1 MKWLSKLGALIALA
15 GSAAAYAQNLN
26 VGDPA
31 PKIQVAK
38 WVKGS
43 EISDLS
49 KGVTVVE
56 FWATW
61 CGPCKATIPHLTEL
75 AKKYAGKVK
84 FAGISVWERKPED
97 FKAVEDFVAEMGDKM
112 DYHVALDGPAKA
124 MAESWMVAAGQNGI
138 PTAFV
143 VKDGTIQWIGHP
155 MEMEEP
161 LGQILAG
168 TFDMQKHRDEA
179 TKRAAEEAKRNAE
192 MKAINEKMGPALAAA
207 RSQDFAK
214 AVAEADKVL
223 KEKPEWEERLCNFK
237 FAMLCQAGDG
247 MAASKYAES
256 TTKKFFWDNS
266 MALNQFAWGLI
277 DPDMK
282 FKKAV
287 DNKIAVKIAQR
298 AAELTK
304 EEDPMIL
311 DTYALAVF
319 KSGDVKKAIALQEK
333 AVAGIEKMEG
343 IDADTIKELKDRLAE
358 FKKAAK

>member
-1 MKWLSKLGALIALA
+1 MSKLGALVALA
-15 GSAAAYAQNLN
+15 GSGAAYAQDLK

-38 WVKGS
+38 WVKGN
-43 EISDLS
+43 EVTDLS

-61 CGPCKATIPHLTEL
+61 CGPCKATIPHLTEM

-84 FAGISVWERKPED
+84 FAGISVWENKPED

-112 DYHVALDGPAKA
+112 DYNVALDGPSKT
-124 MAESWMVAAGQNGI
+124 MAQSWMTAAGQNGI

-161 LGQILAG
+161 LGQIVAG
-168 TFDMQKHRDEA
+168 TFDMQKHREEA
-179 TKRAAEEAKRNAE
+179 AKRAAEEAKRNAE

-214 AVAEADKVL
+214 AAAEADKVL

-237 FAMLCQAGDG
+237 FMMLCQAGDG
-247 MAASKYAES
+247 AAASKYAES
-256 TTKKFFWDNS
+256 STKKFFWDNS

-277 DPDMK
+277 DPEVK
-282 FKKAV
+282 FKKPADV
-287 DNKIAVKIAQR
+287 KVAVKIAQR

-304 EEDPMIL
+304 ESDPMIL

-319 KSGDVKKAIALQEK
+319 KTGDVKKAISLQEK

-343 IDADTIKELKDRLAE
+343 ADPDMVKDLKDRLAE